1 MNARW
6 LRRTCVL
13 AGLFSSAFAAIAS
26 LEPRPRLLWNASP
39 SAPVGLYLVDDFVL
53 PRRGDLVVLTPKA
66 AIARLIEDAV
76 GKPRGWMDALRA
88 GDEAMES
95 KEAAQIAMNI
105 ADADLREL
113 WLSTGRAYAARGAQ
127 PSQAAPFAGVRR
139 GGKKPPDGAQ

>member
-1 MNARW
+1 MDVYEIRKHNLLLLEAEH
-6 LRRTCVL
+6 
-13 AGLFSSAFAAIAS
+13 AS
-26 LEPRPRLLWNASP
+26 LKAIGDAMVRVVQRRDQGER
-39 SAPVGLYLVDDFVL
+39 APDYPNVL
-53 PRRGDLVVLTPKA
+53 SQHKGKKPMGPK
-66 AIARLIEDAV
+66 IARLIEDAV